1 MKKLL
6 LILSVLFIFQAEV
19 FAASSDVDLREY
31 QQSAGTVNVL
41 AAPFE
46 NANFHLATFNFDKQV
61 LGSNVD
67 FYQGV
72 CLVDQKDNKTLHPLT
87 VKKITGNEQ
96 QFSETVLD
104 KNGNKPY
111 KQDFRKVQ
119 TTSNDPLI
127 YTGGDATNIVFLGK
141 FKVVTEDKSFDDCIG
156 IKIYNQKTNEAMI
169 QYLAKGQ
176 GVVYMEGV
184 RADGSKVEIARLSEV
199 RPLTQQD
206 IQDFKN
212 GYFNGMSKKS
222 PTSIGGAMNC

>member
-46 NANFHLATFNFDKQV
+46 DANSYLATFNFDKQV
-61 LGSNVD
+61 LGNNVNY
-67 FYQGV
+67 YQGV
-72 CLVDQKDNKTLHPLT
+72 CIVDQKDNKTLHPLT
-87 VKKITGNEQ
+87 VKQITGNEQ
-96 QFSETVLD
+96 QFSETILD

-119 TTSNDPLI
+119 TSSDKPLT
-127 YTGGDATNIVFLGK
+127 YVGGEATNVVFLGK
-141 FKVVTEDKSFDDCIG
+141 FKIVTEDKTFDDCIG
-156 IKIYNQKTNEAMI
+156 IKIYNKNTNEAMI

-184 RADGSKVEIARLSEV
+184 RADGSKTEIARLTEV
-199 RPLTQQD
+199 RPLTEKD

-212 GYFNGMSKKS
+212 GYFNK
-222 PTSIGGAMNC
+222 